1 MKKELLNRSGDV
13 CEMCSNEEGLTV
25 YEIEPKRSRGGDD
38 CVLLCANCNS
48 QVVGDKDIDV
58 NHWRV
63 LNESI
68 WSEVEPVKVL
78 SYRMLVRM
86 KGEGWTDDLLDM
98 MYLEEDT
105 LKWAKEGIQDS
116 SSEVKHI
123 DSNGVQLAAG
133 DNVVLVKDLDVKG
146 ANFAAK
152 RGTAVR
158 SISLVFDNADQIEG
172 RVNGQ
177 HIVILTKFVKKS

>member
-1 MKKELLNRSGDV
+1 MKEELLVRSGGK
-13 CEMCSNEEGLTV
+13 CEMCSSTESLV
-25 YEIEPKRSRGGDD
+25 VFEIEPKRSRGGDD
-38 CVLLCANCNS
+38 CVLLCDNCNV
-48 QVVGDKDIDV
+48 QVKGDKDIDP

-63 LNESI
+63 LNETI
-68 WSEVEPVKVL
+68 WSEIEPVKVL
-78 SYRMLVRM
+78 SYRMLVGM

-98 MYLEEDT
+98 MYLEDDT
-105 LKWAKEGIQDS
+105 LKWAKEGIQEASD
-116 SSEVKHI
+116 VIKHV
-123 DSNGVQLAAG
+123 DSNGVQLMSG

-146 ANFAAK
+146 ANFTAK

-158 SISLVFDNADQIEG
+158 GISLVFDNADQIEG